1 MRILV
6 AASIALFLAASCVL
20 AASPAEDEWAK
31 RNQKAQRL
39 ARGASFAEAVAAA
52 EDALA
57 FAESSFGPEHQYVVA
72 GLYNLS
78 ELYERRGKYD
88 QAEPLLKRAL
98 AMATTLFGADGDG
111 TLMIADRLDALYRAT
126 HRDADADA
134 LERRF
139 TSSDLLTLEQLDG
152 VVLPVIDKKVEAVY
166 PAYARQHKISGK
178 VVLVVTVMK
187 DGSVHFVRVLNST
200 DPSLSD
206 AAVEAVRQWTYKPAL
221 KNGTAVPVQYT
232 IRVDFHVS

>member
-1 MRILV
+1 
-6 AASIALFLAASCVL
+6 
-20 AASPAEDEWAK
+20 
-31 RNQKAQRL
+31 
-39 ARGASFAEAVAAA
+39 
-52 EDALA
+52 
-57 FAESSFGPEHQYVVA
+57 
-72 GLYNLS
+72 
-78 ELYERRGKYD
+78 
-88 QAEPLLKRAL
+88 
-98 AMATTLFGADGDG
+98 
-111 TLMIADRLDALYRAT
+111 MIADRLDALYRAT